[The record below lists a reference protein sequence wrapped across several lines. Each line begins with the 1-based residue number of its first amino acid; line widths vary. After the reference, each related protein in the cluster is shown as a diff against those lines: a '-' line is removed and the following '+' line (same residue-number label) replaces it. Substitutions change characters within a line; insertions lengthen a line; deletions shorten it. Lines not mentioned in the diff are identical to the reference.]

1 MNDICIMVMTVV
13 FILAIAYMV
22 THAGNAGNETG
33 RSFRPP
39 RLPKNA
45 QPPKKGETE

>member
-1 MNDICIMVMTVV
+1 MDDICTTVMVVV

-45 QPPKKGETE
+45 KPPKKGETE